1 MMQKKRFSM
10 PISNRDEENEGAT
23 GGGIDDSLIL
33 PDLKTTNN
41 TPIYASALA
50 SYEKKKPHILLE

>member
-23 GGGIDDSLIL
+23 GGGIDGSLML

-41 TPIYASALA
+41 AP
-50 SYEKKKPHILLE
+50 